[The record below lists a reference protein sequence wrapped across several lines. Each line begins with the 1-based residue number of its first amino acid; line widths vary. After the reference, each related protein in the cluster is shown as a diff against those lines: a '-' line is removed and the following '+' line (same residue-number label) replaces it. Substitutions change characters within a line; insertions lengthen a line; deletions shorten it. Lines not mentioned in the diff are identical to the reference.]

1 MDAKQYIKEL
11 AMLARL
17 APSVFS
23 IFAAVTASADDCPTT
38 ETAKLGFILERPGAQ
53 AEIRPAPGHFVH
65 VVNTYSGGKRQDV
78 IYYRGLFPISR
89 FDDTA
94 RSINVPLSDLR
105 SLFPLEAKSRRALTY
120 APSEPSKVGALISLE
135 LTVTGQESVQLGSC
149 TYPVLIV
156 RNRFMNAEGRL
167 LSEHSDLYSS
177 DLGFV
182 LGKRYDEK
190 GGRQTTVMYQRIK
203 PLNRSSRL

>member
-1 MDAKQYIKEL
+1 MLRRFTPFLL
-11 AMLARL
+11 AL
-17 APSVFS
+17 F
-23 IFAAVTASADDCPTT
+23 VTGPAFADDCPTA
-38 ETAKLGFILERPGAQ
+38 ESAKLGFILERQGAQ
-53 AEIRPAPGHFVH
+53 AEVRPAPGHFVH

-94 RSINVPLSDLR
+94 RSINVPVSDLR
-105 SLFPLEAKSRRALTY
+105 SIFPLDVKARRALTY

-135 LTVTGQESVQLGSC
+135 MTVTGQESFELGSC
-149 TYPVLIV
+149 TYRVLII
-156 RNRFMNAEGRL
+156 RNRYMNADGQVT
-167 LSEHSDLYSS
+167 SENTDLYSP

-182 LGKRYDEK
+182 LAKRYDEK

-203 PLNRSSRL
+203 PLGRPSRL